1 MPPLDFYPLDSLRP
15 KDIRV
20 EIRSDLKRSGCKL
33 FYDLLKFDADVEV
46 AVRYAIGNAIC
57 ASSLATAR
65 RLAYEE
71 RIGEKIVTMDGEEIS
86 KNGAMTGGWSAS
98 KKGDRF
104 SEKEFAAKTERLS
117 ALEKECA
124 ALERRVQQ
132 VAATS
137 DAVRQVEI
145 ERDRYASK
153 QRWIRE
159 GGLIGSVFA
168 SEIEAV
174 RSKLQGY
181 AARIA
186 TLETDLAQAQQDL
199 QTLQRDEDRL
209 VDALSALLQ
218 KLTVAEK
225 RVYGSLMDELGVES
239 LEQLETEMVGK
250 LRENEAMQAECRTHI
265 ALLQTKR
272 KFGRERLQSAQ
283 RELQEQT
290 AAQSKA
296 SKRLGELRA
305 RAESEDAGLRALDE
319 ELEAVQVAIVK
330 IQRRIREEEG
340 RIGVVDTR
348 IREVGGVSQPR
359 SS

>member
-1 MPPLDFYPLDSLRP
+1 M
-15 KDIRV
+15 
-20 EIRSDLKRSGCKL
+20 
-33 FYDLLKFDADVEV
+33 
-46 AVRYAIGNAIC
+46 
-57 ASSLATAR
+57 
-65 RLAYEE
+65 
-71 RIGEKIVTMDGEEIS
+71 
-86 KNGAMTGGWSAS
+86 
-98 KKGDRF
+98 
-104 SEKEFAAKTERLS
+104 
-117 ALEKECA
+117 
-124 ALERRVQQ
+124 
-132 VAATS
+132 
-137 DAVRQVEI
+137 
-145 ERDRYASK
+145 
-153 QRWIRE
+153 
-159 GGLIGSVFA
+159 
-168 SEIEAV
+168 

-225 RVYGSLMDELGVES
+225 RVYGSLLDELGVES

-272 KFGRERLQSAQ
+272 RFGRERLQSAQ

-296 SKRLGELRA
+296 SRRLGELRA

-348 IREVGGVSQPR
+348 IREVGRGQHPMSGRSEGRRRSWTTRRRACARRSPFCRPSETR
-359 SS
+359 SSARRRWSRSRSRCCREGSLRARATRRRWRWSRSCRSRARASRSSTRSGWRWRSTRTRR